1 MEEPHKLNKNHA
13 QFEISNKLN
22 SFDKNILFSMFWT
35 ENFLSVDIGGSGE
48 LCQQAVHI

>member
-1 MEEPHKLNKNHA
+1 MEEPHKLTKIMLNLKYP
-13 QFEISNKLN
+13 NKLN

-48 LCQQAVHI
+48 LRQQAIHI